1 MTHTYDNF
9 LPNLKEA
16 SANLIVVLFIF
27 KLQSNF
33 FHFMFNYQTF
43 VQKRSKIVIFSIIGI
58 VSACTIP
65 ILYPHV
71 YHGTHIYHLALHVA
85 GIILSL
91 IMATLSINSFFMHRA
106 KKMIVVSSAFL
117 MFTAAELVQLLEA
130 EKTHIHNF
138 WESPTEISH
147 IMLFGMLVLFAI
159 AIFKRN

>member
-1 MTHTYDNF
+1 
-9 LPNLKEA
+9 
-16 SANLIVVLFIF
+16 
-27 KLQSNF
+27 
-33 FHFMFNYQTF
+33 MFSYQKF
-43 VQKRSKIVIFSIIGI
+43 VQTRSKLVIFSIVGI

-91 IMATLSINSFFMHRA
+91 IMATLSINSFFMHRT

>member
-1 MTHTYDNF
+1 MTHTYDSF
-9 LPNLKEA
+9 LPNLKET
-16 SANLIVVLFIF
+16 SANLIIVLFMF
-27 KLQSNF
+27 KLPIF
-33 FHFMFNYQTF
+33 FFQFMFSYQKFLQT
-43 VQKRSKIVIFSIIGI
+43 RSKLVIFSIIGI

-159 AIFKRN
+159 AIFRRN